1 MSPRLGAEKP
11 RPINLNQVILVTD
24 LSIFEC
30 HQICDDGSAA
40 FINRLLYVASAN
52 TEFLRRASYK
62 EAPVAEKFVSR
73 NVGIHSVNC
82 AIYLTLAF
90 ISTTCALSIWEL
102 YGTEHVLSCGKFP
115 RAAP

>member
-40 FINRLLYVASAN
+40 FINRLLYGASAN
-52 TEFLRRASYK
+52 TEFLSRSYK
-62 EAPVAEKFVSR
+62 GAPVAEEFAADR
-73 NVGIHSVNC
+73 YC
-82 AIYLTLAF
+82 YLACDFLG
-90 ISTTCALSIWEL
+90 ISTCFAFRLGRRVRRYKNRVPIAFFLHASRVFQE
-102 YGTEHVLSCGKFP
+102 
-115 RAAP
+115 